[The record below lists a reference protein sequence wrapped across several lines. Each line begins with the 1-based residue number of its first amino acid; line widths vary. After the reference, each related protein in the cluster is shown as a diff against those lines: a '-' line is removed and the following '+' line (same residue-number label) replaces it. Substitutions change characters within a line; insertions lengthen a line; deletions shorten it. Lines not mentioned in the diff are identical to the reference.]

1 MIPELDRL
9 RSRSRPRRQTLAW
22 QPDRFHLLL
31 ADAAGQTRMTALLAA
46 GPADARYRQLPDVAG
61 LEQALS
67 CTPIGTLL
75 LAAGQESFLQALHSV
90 LWRAGLSQDVLQAE
104 CVGSRARDVLCI
116 HCKAVSRAERVIH
129 ACTCGQILLVRD
141 HFSVRMGLY
150 QGVPLDRG
158 DPLIPVL
165 SGVACG
171 S

>member
-9 RSRSRPRRQTLAW
+9 RARSCPRRQTLAW
-22 QPDRFHLLL
+22 RSDRFHLLV
-31 ADAAGQTRMTALLAA
+31 ADAAGQPRMTALLAA
-46 GPADARYRQLPDVAG
+46 APDGARYRLLPDGAG

-67 CTPIGTLL
+67 GAPIGTLL
-75 LAAGQESFLQALHSV
+75 LAAGHEGFLQALHPL

-104 CVGSRARDVLCI
+104 CVGSTARDVLCI
-116 HCKAVSRAERVIH
+116 HCQAVSRAERVIH
-129 ACTCGQILLVRD
+129 ACSCGQILLVRD

-150 QGVPLDRG
+150 QGMPLDRD

-165 SGVACG
+165 SGVECG